1 VSPPI
6 AVSREAAIQKMNQ
19 ARQGMLAFMLFA
31 SDNQM
36 QFPADPAQASG
47 YLKEDLMAQ
56 IETNFDMVYQ
66 GSSTNIPNPATT
78 IVLKEKQAWE
88 TPEGKWMKTY
98 GFADGHSEI
107 HSEPT
112 SNFDEF
118 EKSRIILSTQ

>member
-1 VSPPI
+1 M
-6 AVSREAAIQKMNQ
+6 QKMDQ
-19 ARQGMLAFMLFA
+19 ARQGVLALLMFA

-36 QFPADPAQASG
+36 QFPTDPVQASR
-47 YLKEDLMAQ
+47 YIKDDLMGQ
-56 IETNFDMVYQ
+56 IATNFDMLCPA
-66 GSSTNIPNPATT
+66 SITNIPNPAAT

-118 EKSRIILSTQ
+118 EKSRIILPTQ